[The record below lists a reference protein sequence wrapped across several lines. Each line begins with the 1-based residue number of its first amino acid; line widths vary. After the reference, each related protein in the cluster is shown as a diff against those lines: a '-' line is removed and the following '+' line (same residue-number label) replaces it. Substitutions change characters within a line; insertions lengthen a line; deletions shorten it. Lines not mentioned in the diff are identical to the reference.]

1 MKVTIYKSQ
10 EKCISYDEDG
20 WYVNNTIQQSKG
32 GETIDC
38 YAESAYKEAFIESQ
52 KDITNFTAHFKHVA
66 VLTAAG
72 TSMENGDNGGKT
84 RKDLWQEYLPEING
98 IKDILVQKGG
108 YMAQHCKEIVDSQN
122 IENFLSFTILYEK
135 LNGPIKN
142 EEGVYLRKELEKK
155 IANAC
160 RLILD
165 DNNHHH
171 QNFLRKLTARKPSD
185 PRVQL
190 YTTNY
195 DTLFEQAATRLN
207 YTIID
212 GFSFSYPRVFNGS
225 NFDRDIVF
233 REKTRIHQEES
244 FIPGVFQLF
253 KLHGSVDWHKDDN
266 GIITQRES
274 VDSPCI
280 IYPASEKYESSYE
293 QPYFEM
299 MAHLQQT
306 LRKEGTFL
314 IVAGFGF
321 QDKHIQNVIHE
332 AVIQNYNFHLFI
344 VCYGASP
351 YKNAEGE
358 EVWADLGITRHLIPD
373 YMDEEGKLIGNVTVL
388 YSKFKKFTEIY
399 PLNPSYANNSKNDQY
414 EAF

>member
-1 MKVTIYKSQ
+1 MKVTVFKNQDKTIT
-10 EKCISYDEDG
+10 YDENG
-20 WYVNNTIQQSKG
+20 WYINGVCQPQND
-32 GETIDC
+32 GENIDIFKD
-38 YAESAYKEAFIESQ
+38 SAYNSAYTESQ
-52 KDITNFTAHFKHVA
+52 KELINFTTHFKHVA

-72 TSMENGDNGGKT
+72 TSMENGSNGGKT
-84 RKDLWQEYLPEING
+84 RKELWEEYLPEING
-98 IKDILVQKGG
+98 INDVLTRAGDYIAK
-108 YMAQHCKEIVDSQN
+108 HCNEIVKAQN
-122 IENFLSFTILYEK
+122 IEDFLSFTILYEK

-142 EEGVYLRKELEKK
+142 EEGTYLREELEKK

-160 RLILD
+160 RLKLD
-165 DNNHHH
+165 ENNHHH
-171 QNFLRKLTARKPSD
+171 QDFLRKLTARKPGD

-253 KLHGSVDWHKDDN
+253 KLHGSVDWHKAEN
-266 GIITQRES
+266 GIISQREN
-274 VDSPCI
+274 VERPCI
-280 IYPASEKYESSYE
+280 IYPANEKYESSYE

-299 MAHLQQT
+299 MSHLQQT
-306 LRKEGTFL
+306 LRKEGTLL
-314 IVAGFGF
+314 IIAGFGF
-321 QDKHIQNVIHE
+321 QDKHIQNVIRE
-332 AVIQNYNFHLFI
+332 AVLQNYNFHLFI
-344 VCYGASP
+344 VCFGWSP
-351 YKNAEGE
+351 YKNEKGE
-358 EVWADLGITRHLIPD
+358 EDWAELGITSHLIPD
-373 YMDEEGKLIGNVTVL
+373 YLDVEDRLIGNVTVL
-388 YSKFKKFTEIY
+388 YSKFKKFTEIF
-399 PLNPSYANNSKNDQY
+399 PLNPSYAHNNKNIQY